1 MENTCIYIYMYTMSC
16 IYMWEYTAEETEPA
30 ELPWYVTGSKPPA
43 GNLEVFILYIYI
55 QSLIHSPLNSLHV
68 HLGIL
73 LYICCITENLRL
85 VHYIHHANFS
95 TPLYYIIVGC
105 MHTCIPLS

>member
-1 MENTCIYIYMYTMSC
+1 MENTCIYTCIQCTC
-16 IYMWEYTAEETEPA
+16 IYMWEFYKNTAEETEPA
-30 ELPWYVTGSKPPA
+30 ELPWYVAGSKPPA

-73 LYICCITENLRL
+73 HHRGYCYIAAASQRT
-85 VHYIHHANFS
+85 
-95 TPLYYIIVGC
+95 
-105 MHTCIPLS
+105 